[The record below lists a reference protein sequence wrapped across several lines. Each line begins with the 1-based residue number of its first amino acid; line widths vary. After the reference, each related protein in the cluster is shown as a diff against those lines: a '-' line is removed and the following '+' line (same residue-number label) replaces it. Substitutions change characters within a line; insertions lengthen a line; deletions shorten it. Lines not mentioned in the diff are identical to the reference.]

1 MTSADEF
8 EKAIRKA
15 TKKGIGSRFKGA
27 GRTAPIAAAL
37 RAYEE
42 SGARNEA
49 QAERAAYLYQVI
61 KNCNTWQQLKAGK
74 TSGNTSNRR
83 RVISALYN
91 EAQLELRQY
100 PLIAKAL
107 DQYAR
112 KKGAGMKRTTTGLKE
127 VYVHEG
133 KAYRNL
139 KAQGQFVDPGQ
150 PRFAP
155 SATLMN
161 SKSDDS
167 RVQNTTFGNG
177 KSFTKLTFEE
187 FMELDR
193 LLASQYQVLY
203 LSKMQRVSHMVA
215 IEEGKFYRA
224 IDGSEIDMAGETVES
239 DLGVS
244 TNKNKTEEA
253 HRKDTHIFACD
264 RYGNLF
270 FLKNDMKDRNQQDVQ
285 LNHSTLLAG
294 NEVLC
299 AGTLSIKKG
308 VLLGVT
314 NLSGHYQPDTNALT
328 TMLREWQQND
338 EVDLTR
344 VLVIDR
350 KLNIETLGWRYM
362 NGDYAN
368 RSNDPL
374 VVRARLTRGGR

>member
-8 EKAIRKA
+8 EKAIKKA
-15 TKKGIGSRFKGA
+15 TKKGVGSRFKGA
-27 GRTAPIAAAL
+27 GRTAPIGAAL
-37 RAYEE
+37 KAYEE

-74 TSGNTSNRR
+74 TSGNTSGRR
-83 RVISALYN
+83 RVIVGLYN

-112 KKGAGMKRTTTGLKE
+112 KKGAGPKRSTGLKD
-127 VYVHEG
+127 VYAHEG
-133 KAYRNL
+133 KAYKNL

-161 SKSDDS
+161 SKSDDP
-167 RVQNTTFGNG
+167 RVQNTTFGMG
-177 KSFTKLTFEE
+177 KTFTNLSFEE

-203 LSKMQRVSHMVA
+203 MSKMQRVSHMVA
-215 IEEGKFYRA
+215 IEDGKFYRA
-224 IDGSEIDMAGETVES
+224 IDGTEIDMPGDTVES
-239 DLGVS
+239 DLGVAQD
-244 TNKNKTEEA
+244 KDKGEEA
-253 HRKDTHIFACD
+253 HRKDTHIYACD

-270 FLKNDMKDRNQQDVQ
+270 FVKNDLKDKNQQSVQ

-299 AGTLSIKKG
+299 AGTISIKKG
-308 VLLGVT
+308 TLFGIT

-338 EVDLTR
+338 EVDFTR
-344 VLVIDR
+344 VLIVDR
-350 KLNIETLGWRYM
+350 AQGIETLGWRYL
-362 NGDYAN
+362 NGDHTD
-368 RSNDPL
+368 RSKDPL
-374 VVRARLTRGGR
+374 VVRARLIRR

>member
-8 EKAIRKA
+8 EKAIKKA
-15 TKKGIGSRFKGA
+15 TKKGFGSTFKKP
-27 GRTAPIAAAL
+27 GRTTPIAAAL

-61 KNCNTWQQLKAGK
+61 KNCNTWQRLKAGK

-83 RVISALYN
+83 RVIVSLYN

-100 PLIAKAL
+100 PLIAKTL

-112 KKGAGMKRTTTGLKE
+112 KKGAGPKRSTGLKD
-127 VYVHEG
+127 VYAHEG
-133 KAYRNL
+133 KAYKNL

-161 SKSDDS
+161 SKSDDT
-167 RVQNTTFGNG
+167 RVQNTTFGMG
-177 KSFTKLTFEE
+177 KTFTNLTYEE
-187 FMELDR
+187 FIELDR

-203 LSKMQRVSHMVA
+203 MSKMQRLSHMVA
-215 IEEGKFYRA
+215 IEDGKFYRA
-224 IDGSEIDMAGETVES
+224 IDGSEIDMPGNTVES
-239 DLGVS
+239 DLGVAQGAGKS
-244 TNKNKTEEA
+244 EEE
-253 HRKDTHIFACD
+253 HRKATRIYACD

-270 FLKNDMKDRNQQDVQ
+270 FVKNDMKDKNQQSVQ

-308 VLLGVT
+308 TLFGIT

-328 TMLREWQQND
+328 TMLRDWQQND
-338 EVDLTR
+338 EVDFTR
-344 VLVIDR
+344 VLIIDR
-350 KLNIETLGWRYM
+350 ALGMETLGWRYL
-362 NGDYAN
+362 NGDHTD
-368 RSNDPL
+368 RSKDPM
-374 VVRARLTRGGR
+374 VVRARVTRG